1 MLKLRRSKKAYR
13 LGSLFFPA
21 VVVVA
26 AFLVPAV
33 HATTT
38 SYTGAG
44 STAFTVPANVT
55 SIQVTLTGAAGGVGG
70 NDGVN
75 LGGSGGPAGRVTGT
89 LAVTPGDTLTFGR
102 GGSGGNGTSG
112 ASNGGGGLGGSNAG
126 GRVSSGAGGAAG
138 GKGSSGGGGGG
149 GGSALIT
156 RSGVTIAEAGGAGGG
171 GGAGNTSPD
180 QAGLNG
186 NTTASYNGLSY
197 PGGAGTSRG
206 SADDGGGGGGGGTGK
221 RGGAGGG
228 LRTAGDTDS
237 GGNGG
242 SAGENDTTG
251 LTSASSSYVTVSAGV
266 DASISI
272 TYTAVPSAPVIS
284 GTSTDTSVALTWSAP
299 ASGPSITDYL
309 VQYRAA
315 GGTVWSTFNDG
326 VRSATGATVTG
337 LNQSSSYEFQVA
349 AVNADGTGAY
359 SSAITVATKKNFYL
373 SLSAGSSSYTLLG
386 SAAAVD
392 SSLTI
397 TDETSGSISAA
408 KVQISAGFQTGDTLA
423 LPSGPGYSGIT
434 GSYNPTNGILTL
446 AGSGNAT
453 AYQAAL
459 RAVTFATT
467 STATGTRSI
476 DVALGDAVVYDGHF
490 YEVVNSSVTWPN
502 ARSGALAKS
511 LFGIPGYLVNITSAA
526 ENQFIL
532 SKVSTTAWIGASDS
546 GAEGTWKWMDGPE
559 AGTTFWIG
567 TGTGSA
573 QGGQYANWNTNEPN
587 DSAGAEDYASIYSGV
602 GASDGKWNDYGGSGP
617 YIVEYGNPD
626 AVISFSGTKTL
637 SVTQA
642 PQAITFNTLP
652 TKTYGDA
659 AFTLSATG
667 GASGN
672 PVTYTS
678 SNPGVATVSSN
689 TVAIVGA
696 GTTTITA
703 NQLGNANYVTAA
715 PVSQTLTVNK
725 AAQTIVFGTLS
736 AVNYSA
742 NGKVNLTASGGG
754 STSPVTYTSSNPN
767 VASVAGSTATI
778 RGVGTTTITAS
789 QLGDNN
795 YEDAFDVS
803 RTLTVNSVYSPVYGT
818 TDSQN
823 FNGADTNSTP
833 RFANG
838 WTASEPGDMTG
849 TYPDG
854 YRSDGA
860 GDVFASIGGYTTTQP
875 KARLTYKFTPGS
887 SDRLVFTWKQNVE
900 TSGPDFPAV
909 DRFGWEFRSG
919 TNALFSLKMAQF
931 VDSNGNGTWDPATNS
946 IPAEPLAVAAN
957 DQPGGYTDT
966 NGVSLYVTNKVVVVG
981 FASDGTRLTT
991 ADQPNFAV
999 IDRDSWYELRVI
1011 VDLREDRWWAQI
1023 KSGSGYMNLM
1033 GDAGAPLPA
1042 GTTSLDQVAALWE
1055 LNNTR
1060 RDSGFLYQ
1068 EGGSNQMLFDD
1079 LSIEG
1084 RKIVHLGL
1092 ATPSGAIYSGSAQGA
1107 TATDE
1112 SSGTAQIDY
1121 SILYSGV
1128 TNTTVPVNAGTYIAT
1143 AGINTNTT
1151 PYFAVVGTN
1160 AARLYTNSASLT
1172 LQYVIERKSVTI
1184 TGVGVAD
1191 KIFNG
1196 NTSAT
1201 ITGTPVIDGKV
1212 TGDDVSVAGGTANFT
1227 TADAGAVK
1235 LATIS
1240 GYNLTGTA
1248 APNYLLTGMP
1258 ISASAEISKKT
1269 LTVTA
1274 QVKTKVFGNSDPALT
1289 YNSSGLVGSDA
1300 LSGSLER
1307 VTGENVG
1314 SYAIQQ
1320 GSLDAGSN
1328 YNLNYTGANFTITA
1342 APLPLVTF
1350 TPPASLVYD
1359 GSAKSHTAS
1368 ASGVGSFAYL
1378 YTGSSPSFSATN
1390 APTDAGNYRLVVTSA
1405 DPNYSGSATNDFVI
1419 RKALPGVT
1427 WTNPAAITYGTALSS
1442 AQLNATSPVAGTF
1455 TYSPTNG
1462 AVLNAGTNTLTAVF
1476 SATDSNNYVSPS
1488 TNTVILVVTK
1498 ASQTITFPPLANGIV
1513 GGSLTL
1519 TATSDSGLAVGYTS
1533 SDTHVATVTGTT
1545 LNYVGVGLVTIT
1557 ASQAGD
1563 NNYEPASDKSQTF
1576 SVLTPDTPWDTWA
1589 DAYGLTSRT
1598 QNLDPDGD
1606 GFNNALEF
1614 AFGTDPTVRNSE
1626 VFTAVTSGSN
1636 YVVTFKKRKLASDA
1650 TYEFRS
1656 SSNLSQAFS
1665 AGTLLTAGPTTSV
1678 NADYEQTSVSIPLS
1692 GTRGFIRG
1700 QASVLVSPSR

>member
-1 MLKLRRSKKAYR
+1 M
-13 LGSLFFPA
+13 
-21 VVVVA
+21 
-26 AFLVPAV
+26 
-33 HATTT
+33 
-38 SYTGAG
+38 
-44 STAFTVPANVT
+44 
-55 SIQVTLTGAAGGVGG
+55 
-70 NDGVN
+70 
-75 LGGSGGPAGRVTGT
+75 
-89 LAVTPGDTLTFGR
+89 
-102 GGSGGNGTSG
+102 
-112 ASNGGGGLGGSNAG
+112 
-126 GRVSSGAGGAAG
+126 
-138 GKGSSGGGGGG
+138 
-149 GGSALIT
+149 
-156 RSGVTIAEAGGAGGG
+156 
-171 GGAGNTSPD
+171 
-180 QAGLNG
+180 
-186 NTTASYNGLSY
+186 
-197 PGGAGTSRG
+197 
-206 SADDGGGGGGGGTGK
+206 
-221 RGGAGGG
+221 
-228 LRTAGDTDS
+228 
-237 GGNGG
+237 
-242 SAGENDTTG
+242 
-251 LTSASSSYVTVSAGV
+251 
-266 DASISI
+266 
-272 TYTAVPSAPVIS
+272 
-284 GTSTDTSVALTWSAP
+284 ALTWSAP

-373 SLSAGSSSYTLLG
+373 STSAGSSSYTLLG

-392 SSLTI
+392 SALTI
-397 TDETSGSISAA
+397 VDELSGTNNGA

-423 LPSGPGYSGIT
+423 LPSGSGYSGIT

-446 AGSGNAT
+446 SGSGNAA

-459 RAVTFATT
+459 RAVTFSTTNT
-467 STATGTRSI
+467 STASRSI
-476 DVALGDAVVYDGHF
+476 DLTLGNAVAYNGHF
-490 YEVVNSSVTWPN
+490 YEVVTNAVTWPT

-546 GAEGTWKWMDGPE
+546 GTEGTWKWMDGPE
-559 AGTTFWIG
+559 AGTTFWSG
-567 TGTGSA
+567 AAAGSA

-587 DSAGAEDYASIYSGV
+587 DSGGNEDYASIYSGLGV
-602 GASDGKWNDYGGSGP
+602 QDGKWNDYGGSGP
-617 YIVEYGNPD
+617 YIVEYGSPS

-637 SVTQA
+637 SVSQATQS
-642 PQAITFNTLP
+642 ITFNALP
-652 TKTYGDA
+652 AKTYGDV

-689 TVAIVGA
+689 TVTIVGA

-703 NQLGNANYVTAA
+703 NQLGNANYLAA
-715 PVSQTLTVNK
+715 VPVSQILTVNK
-725 AAQTIVFGTLS
+725 AAQTIIFGTLS

-742 NGKVNLTASGGG
+742 NGTVNLTASGGG
-754 STSPVTYTSSNPN
+754 STNPVSYTSSNPS
-767 VASVAGSTATI
+767 VASVSGSTVTI
-778 RGVGTTTITAS
+778 HGVGTTTLTAS
-789 QLGDNN
+789 QLGDDN
-795 YEDAFDVS
+795 YEDAIDVD
-803 RTLTVNSVYSPVYGT
+803 RALTVNSVYAPVYGA

-860 GDVFASIGGYTTTQP
+860 GDVFASIGGYITTQP
-875 KARLTYKFTPGS
+875 KARLTYKFTPGN

-909 DRFGWEFRSG
+909 DRFGWEFKDG
-919 TNALFSLKMAQF
+919 TNTLFSLKMVQF
-931 VDSNGNGTWDPATNS
+931 VDSDGNGTWDPANSTNN
-946 IPAEPLAVAAN
+946 IPAEPLAGDSAALQ
-957 DQPGGYTDT
+957 DKVGGSVDG
-966 NGVSLYVTNKVVVVG
+966 NGDPLFETNKVVVVG

-1060 RDSGFLYQ
+1060 RDSDFLYQ

-1092 ATPSGAIYSGSAQGA
+1092 NTPSGAIYNGSAQGA

-1112 SSGTAQIDY
+1112 STGVAQITY
-1121 SILYSGV
+1121 SLQYSGV
-1128 TNTTVPVNAGTYIAT
+1128 TNGTVPVNYGTYIAT
-1143 AGINTNTT
+1143 VGLSTNTT

-1160 AARLYTNSASLT
+1160 ANRLYTNSATITQNYS
-1172 LQYVIERKSVTI
+1172 IDRKSVTI
-1184 TGVGVAD
+1184 TNVGVAD
-1191 KIFNG
+1191 KIYNG
-1196 NTSAT
+1196 TTSAT
-1201 ITGTPVIDGKV
+1201 ITGTPVINGKV

-1227 TADAGAVK
+1227 TADAGVVK
-1235 LATIS
+1235 LATIT

-1248 APNYLLTGMP
+1248 APNYLLNGMP

-1269 LTVTA
+1269 LTVIA
-1274 QVKTKVFGNSDPALT
+1274 QAKTKVFGNSDPALT
-1289 YNSSGLVGSDA
+1289 YTSSGLVGPDA
-1300 LSGSLER
+1300 ISGSLER
-1307 VTGENVG
+1307 VAGENVG
-1314 SYAIQQ
+1314 TYAVQM

-1328 YNLNYTGANFTITA
+1328 YNMNFTGANFTITA
-1342 APLPLVTF
+1342 APLPLVAF
-1350 TPPASLVYD
+1350 TPPASLIYD
-1359 GSAKSHTAS
+1359 GTAKNHTAS

-1378 YTGSSPSFSATN
+1378 YTGSSPSFSGTNGPTN
-1390 APTDAGNYRLVVTSA
+1390 AGSYRLVVTSA

-1419 RKALPGVT
+1419 SKALPGVT

-1442 AQLNATSPVAGTF
+1442 AQLDATSSVAGTF
-1455 TYSPTNG
+1455 NYNPTNG
-1462 AVLNAGTNTLTAVF
+1462 AILNAGTNTLTAVF
-1476 SATDSNNYVSPS
+1476 SATDSNNYVSPL

-1498 ASQTITFPPLANGIV
+1498 ASQTLTFPPLANGIV

-1519 TATSDSGLAVGYTS
+1519 TATSDSGLAVSYTS
-1533 SDTHVATVTGTT
+1533 SDPHVATVTGTT

-1563 NNYEPASDKSQTF
+1563 NNYEPASDESQTF

-1626 VFTAVTSGSN
+1626 IFTAVTSGSN

-1656 SSNLSQAFS
+1656 SSHLSQAFS
-1665 AGTLLTAGPTTSV
+1665 AGTLLTPGAATSV